1 VPAGQAVQAQ
11 APAREYWPAGQAGVG
26 VADVEPA
33 GQAYPAVHGP
43 LHAAVVRPVVA
54 PYAPGGHASVQL
66 YTVKPVVLPYRPG
79 GQLPHETSAPP
90 VLDVPRGHITA
101 VAFVDPAGQ

>member
-1 VPAGQAVQAQ
+1 MHDPDPAVAYC
-11 APAREYWPAGQAGVG
+11 PARHWDA
-26 VADVEPA
+26 VALVDPEA
-33 GQAYPAVHGP
+33 HAYPAAQLP
-43 LHAAVVRPVVA
+43 LQDAVVRPVVA
-54 PYAPGGHASVQL
+54 PYLPGGHASVQL